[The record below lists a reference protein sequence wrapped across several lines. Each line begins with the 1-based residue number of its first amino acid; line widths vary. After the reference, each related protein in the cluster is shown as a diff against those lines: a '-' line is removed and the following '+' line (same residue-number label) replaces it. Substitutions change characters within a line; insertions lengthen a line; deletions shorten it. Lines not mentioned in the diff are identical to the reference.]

1 MIYVDTSAVVKIF
14 IDEPGRRELIAVL
27 AERADERLVT
37 SRVTEVELARTF
49 VRLGRPGWNVVVALD
64 RFAIVDLHTNIVR
77 HAGTFP
83 EPHLRALDAMHLATA
98 YVAMISTFVTYDS
111 RQAEVARGL
120 GMEVLS
126 AGR

>member
-27 AERADERLVT
+27 AERTAETLVT

-49 VRLGRPGWNVVVALD
+49 VRLGRPGWNVVAALD
-64 RFAIVDLHTNIVR
+64 RFAIVDLHANIVR

-83 EPHLRALDAMHLATA
+83 EPHLRALDAIHLATA
-98 YVAMISTFVTYDS
+98 FVAMIRTFVTYDL
-111 RQAEVARGL
+111 RQAEVARTL

-126 AGR
+126 PGQ